1 MANSSNTLLTTTP
14 STAVEKFEH
23 IVREAEFQPYFMD
36 VPYIGRI
43 LQKGEKTQNLENFTD
58 LSVLGVSVGWKP

>member
-1 MANSSNTLLTTTP
+1 
-14 STAVEKFEH
+14 VEKFEH
-23 IVREAEFQPYFMD
+23 IARETEFQPYFMD
-36 VPYIGRI
+36 IPYIGKI